1 MNKVFYKCATCA
13 YHKVNLEEEKCTCIL
28 EKLNPKNKNLLYTI
42 KEKYVVSGSFTT
54 LLSGVGLGTTMNEIT
69 RHFHHWICFYHEK
82 FLNCPGY
89 KKDET

>member
-1 MNKVFYKCATCA
+1 MNKAFYKCATCA

-28 EKLNPKNKNLLYTI
+28 EKLNPKRKDLLYAKKTEGI
-42 KEKYVVSGSFTT
+42 MSGTFVGVF
-54 LLSGVGLGTTMNEIT
+54 SGVGPSVDKIT
-69 RHFHHWICFYHEK
+69 KHFHRWICYYHEK